1 MDDTGVPME
10 WSLDRREGR
19 GRRSYDGHDAL
30 AVRGLLHDLGHE
42 MTTLSYLIEAIR
54 GEPAL
59 PDEAGIRAELAS
71 LEVSRLLE
79 MVRHA
84 LTGSET
90 PDAVDV
96 RAMGSEVARLA
107 TAAYGTRVVVPQGP
121 AVRIRVSPNLLWRI
135 LANVVGNATRA
146 AGRGGRVD
154 VVIRQASQTII
165 DVIDDGPG
173 FGAGPQGTSSLGLK
187 VVASLLESCGGSME
201 TRSPAAGP
209 TRVRIV
215 LPGQAATGAA
225 RAGAGLAA
233 GRVVGDE
240 HA

>member
-59 PDEAGIRAELAS
+59 PHEAGIRAELAS

-84 LTGSET
+84 LSGSET

-96 RAMGSEVARLA
+96 RAMCSEVARLA

-121 AVRIRVSPNLLWRI
+121 AVRIRVSPN
-135 LANVVGNATRA
+135 AAVAHTR
-146 AGRGGRVD
+146 
-154 VVIRQASQTII
+154 Q
-165 DVIDDGPG
+165 
-173 FGAGPQGTSSLGLK
+173 
-187 VVASLLESCGGSME
+187 CGGQRHS
-201 TRSPAAGP
+201 RGRPGRPGRPGDQAGD
-209 TRVRIV
+209 
-215 LPGQAATGAA
+215 A
-225 RAGAGLAA
+225 
-233 GRVVGDE
+233 D
-240 HA
+240 HH